1 MANNYYNILGVS
13 ENASA
18 DDIKKQ
24 FRKLAK
30 QFHPDR
36 NKGNKVAE
44 ARFKE
49 LSEAY
54 DTLSNPTKKAEY
66 DQMLKYGAYANA
78 GPYASQDNGFDW
90 SQFAGHQGQG
100 VRFEQAEDL
109 GDLSELL
116 GSLFGDRTGS
126 RRARRFN
133 FDQMHDEETQ
143 PRKGKDIEAEL
154 SVSFWE
160 AINGTQ
166 RLLSRGRGKPRLKV
180 KIPAGIEDS
189 AKIRL
194 AGQGEPGLYGGPSGD
209 ILISVRVMG
218 DTMFTRKGNDIYT
231 SVEIPFTAAIL
242 GGKKTVQTLA
252 RTVSVTIPPGT
263 QPGAMLRLKGQGL
276 SVNGEQGD
284 LYVEVKVTLPKKLT
298 EKQKKMIEEWE
309 T

>member
-13 ENASA
+13 ESASA
-18 DDIKKQ
+18 DEIKKQ

-36 NKGNKVAE
+36 NKGDKAAE
-44 ARFKE
+44 SRFKG

-54 DTLSNPTKKAEY
+54 DTLSDPKKKAEY

-78 GPYASQDNGFDW
+78 GPYASQDHGFDW
-90 SQFAGHQGQG
+90 SQFATHQGQG
-100 VRFEQAEDL
+100 VRFERAEDL

-116 GSLFGDRTGS
+116 GSLFGDRSGGRTG
-126 RRARRFN
+126 RRFR
-133 FDQMHDEETQ
+133 FDQMQDEQTQ

-180 KIPAGIEDS
+180 KIPSGIEDA

-209 ILISVRVMG
+209 ILITVRVMG
-218 DTMFTRKGNDIYT
+218 DAMFTRKGIDIYT

-242 GGKKTVQTLA
+242 GGKKSVQTLA
-252 RTVSVTIPPGT
+252 RTVSVVIPPGT
-263 QPGAMLRLKGQGL
+263 QPGALLRLKGQGL

-284 LYVEVKVTLPKKLT
+284 LYVEVKVTLPKRLT

-309 T
+309 A